1 MRREEGPRL
10 TMMRADEKRVM
21 GSEGKESVACGD
33 GARFDGK
40 EWHMVNEGMNG
51 TGKKRKWGERE
62 EGEKSRSIK

>member
-1 MRREEGPRL
+1 
-10 TMMRADEKRVM
+10 M

-62 EGEKSRSIK
+62 EGEKSRSGK